1 MVKVTKVTQR
11 GTATRRVDVGKMNW
25 SGDDYREE
33 QQNRFERIP
42 KNFTLHLG
50 RGVRTIKAKD
60 LPRPTPRPSTE
71 GMTRIT
77 NRGTSSRTSQNKGS
91 Q

>member
-1 MVKVTKVTQR
+1 MVKVTRVIRR
-11 GTATRRVDVGKMNW
+11 GTATRIADVGKMNW

-33 QQNRFERIP
+33 QQNRFEGIP
-42 KNFTLHLG
+42 KNLTMHLG

-60 LPRPTPRPSTE
+60 LPRPTLRPSTE

-77 NRGTSSRTSQNKGS
+77 NRGTSSRKSQNKGS

>member
-1 MVKVTKVTQR
+1 MVKVTKVIRR

-25 SGDDYREE
+25 SGDDYRKE
-33 QQNRFERIP
+33 QQDKFEGIP
-42 KNFTLHLG
+42 KNLTMHLG
-50 RGVRTIKAKD
+50 RGVRTTKAKD
-60 LPRPTPRPSTE
+60 LPGPAPRPSTE

-77 NRGTSSRTSQNKGS
+77 NRGTSSRKSRNKGG

>member
-1 MVKVTKVTQR
+1 MVKVTRVIRR
-11 GTATRRVDVGKMNW
+11 GTATIRDDVGKMNW

-33 QQNRFERIP
+33 QQNRFEEIP
-42 KNFTLHLG
+42 KNLTMHLG
-50 RGVRTIKAKD
+50 RGVRTTKAKD

-77 NRGTSSRTSQNKGS
+77 NRGTSSRKSRGQ
-91 Q
+91 

>member
-1 MVKVTKVTQR
+1 MVKVTTVIRR

-33 QQNRFERIP
+33 QQKRFEGIP

-60 LPRPTPRPSTE
+60 LPGPAPRPSTE

-77 NRGTSSRTSQNKGS
+77 NRGTSSRKSQNKGS